1 VVNVADVRV
10 IPIRLRF
17 TRPVRT
23 AKGDFT
29 ERASVLLELRDATGA
44 AGYGEAA
51 PWPGFGTESVDEAEA
66 SLRALEQLL
75 PGAPLQPGEWPTK
88 LERLLGGRP
97 AARAALQ
104 GALLDL
110 EARRA
115 GLPLSAHLAAR
126 AGSTCGAPLSR
137 VAVSALLTAH
147 DPDAL
152 FSEAVLARESGYLA
166 VKIKLG
172 GGALSGDVTRLRA
185 VRDGIGPSVRLR
197 GDANGAWT
205 VRDAFAAL
213 EAFAPFGLEYVEQ
226 PVAAHDIDGLAELR
240 RHAAVQVAAD
250 ESVASEDGMQR
261 LLAAGAADVVVL
273 KPASLGGPGRAL
285 ELASLA
291 RQAGMRVVFT
301 HAFESAIGARQALHC
316 AAAWGDAAGIHG
328 LVTAGLFE
336 ADVAEVPGCHGGFV
350 AIPDCPGLGVTL

>member
-1 VVNVADVRV
+1 VNIAAVRV
-10 IPIRLRF
+10 IPVRLRF
-17 TRPVRT
+17 ARPVRT
-23 AKGDFT
+23 AQGDFT
-29 ERASVLLELRDATGA
+29 GRASVLLELRDAAGV

-51 PWPGFGTESVDEAEA
+51 PWPGFGTEAVDAAEA

-75 PGAPLQPGEWPTK
+75 PGASLQSGEWPTQ
-88 LERLLGGRP
+88 LVSLLDGRP

-110 EARRA
+110 EARSA
-115 GLPLSAHLAAR
+115 GRPLSAHLAAR
-126 AGSTCGAPLSR
+126 AGSTCGVPLSR
-137 VAVSALLTAH
+137 VPVSALLTAH

-152 FSEAVLARESGYLA
+152 FPEAVLARESGYRA

-172 GGALSGDVTRLRA
+172 GGAVKSDAARLRA
-185 VRDGIGPSVRLR
+185 ARDGIGPSIRLR
-197 GDANGAWT
+197 GDANGAWS
-205 VRDAFAAL
+205 VRDALAAL
-213 EAFAPFGLEYVEQ
+213 EAFAAFDLDYVEQ

-240 RHAAVQVAAD
+240 RHAAVKVAAD
-250 ESVASEDGMQR
+250 ESVASEHGMQR

-273 KPASLGGPGRAL
+273 KSASLGGPGRAL

-301 HAFESAIGARQALHC
+301 HAFESAIGALHALHC
-316 AAAWGDAAGIHG
+316 AAAWGDAEGIHG

-336 ADVAEVPGCHGGFV
+336 ADVGEVPGCHDGHV
-350 AIPDCPGLGVTL
+350 AVPDCPGLGVTV

>member
-1 VVNVADVRV
+1 MNIATARV
-10 IPIRLRF
+10 IPVRLRF
-17 TRPVRT
+17 ARPMRT
-23 AKGDFT
+23 AQGEFM
-29 ERASVLLELRDATGA
+29 ERASALLELRDAAGI

-51 PWPGFGTESVDEAEA
+51 PWPGFGTESLGEAEA

-75 PGAPLQPGEWPTK
+75 PGASLQAGEWPAK
-88 LERLLGGRP
+88 LDSLLDERP

-110 EARRA
+110 EARSA
-115 GLPLSAHLAAR
+115 GRPLSAHLAAR
-126 AGSTCGAPLSR
+126 AGSTCGVPLSR
-137 VAVSALLTAH
+137 VPVSALLAAH

-152 FSEAVLARESGYLA
+152 FTEAVLARESGYRA

-172 GGALSGDVTRLRA
+172 GGAVKGDAARLRA
-185 VRDGIGPSVRLR
+185 VRDGIGPSIRLR
-197 GDANGAWT
+197 GDANGAWS

-213 EAFAPFGLEYVEQ
+213 EAFAPFDLEYVEQ

-240 RHAAVQVAAD
+240 RHAAVKVAAD
-250 ESVASEDGMQR
+250 ESVASEHGMQR

-301 HAFESAIGARQALHC
+301 HAFESAIGARHVLHC
-316 AAAWGDAAGIHG
+316 AAAWGDAEGIHG

-336 ADVAEVPGCHGGFV
+336 ADVAEVPGCHGGHV
-350 AIPDCPGLGVTL
+350 VVPDCPGLGVTL